1 MIGFLIILLLGYLFY
16 WMPYISEQ
24 NKNINRTIQMLNMIP
39 VKVMKEIIGVRQIIT
54 ELVYD
59 MKKHSDLVR
68 F

>member
-1 MIGFLIILLLGYLFY
+1 
-16 WMPYISEQ
+16 
-24 NKNINRTIQMLNMIP
+24 MLNMIP